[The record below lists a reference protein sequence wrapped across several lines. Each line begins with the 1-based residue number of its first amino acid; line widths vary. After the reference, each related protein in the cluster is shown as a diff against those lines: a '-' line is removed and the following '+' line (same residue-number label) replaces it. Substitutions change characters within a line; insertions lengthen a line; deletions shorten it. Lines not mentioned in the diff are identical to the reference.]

1 MMNIHPHSFKPV
13 EKLLFVNEKI
23 WIMETIMG
31 FSEVKDAWRDD
42 TSTSNGLRV
51 LRLCST
57 EPYSLCAQVL

>member
-1 MMNIHPHSFKPV
+1 
-13 EKLLFVNEKI
+13 
-23 WIMETIMG
+23 METIMG